1 MTILPWRT
9 KSRSSVAPCP
19 SAGALQ
25 YWTNLPRCRALE
37 ILADG
42 KRHQCQKAPDH
53 DAKHACPCGQNWK
66 EK

>member
-42 KRHQCQKAPDH
+42 QRHQCQKAPGQD
-53 DAKHACPCGQNWK
+53 DKHACPCGQDWK